1 MYQMKIYTE
10 KQKFNQIWLWL
21 LLLFS
26 GFIPVVILGSGLYV
40 QLVKGEQFGN
50 NPMSDNGLIVTFILT
65 LLLAISLVLLF
76 ATSRLTTRIDKAGIY
91 VKFFPFHWREHHYRW
106 QEIER
111 YEVVKY
117 QPIREFGGWGVRYA
131 RKSKAYNVSGNQG
144 LRLFFKK
151 GNQLLIGTQQS
162 KNLTIFLERLN
173 PLEKGS
179 LPSQQ

>member
-1 MYQMKIYTE
+1 MKIYTE

-50 NPMSDNGLIVTFILT
+50 NPMSDNGLIFTFILT
-65 LLLAISLVLLF
+65 LILAIGLVLLF
-76 ATSRLTTRIDKAGIY
+76 ATSKLTTRINKTGIY

-151 GNQLLIGTQQS
+151 GNQLLIGTQES

-173 PLEKGS
+173 PLEKGL